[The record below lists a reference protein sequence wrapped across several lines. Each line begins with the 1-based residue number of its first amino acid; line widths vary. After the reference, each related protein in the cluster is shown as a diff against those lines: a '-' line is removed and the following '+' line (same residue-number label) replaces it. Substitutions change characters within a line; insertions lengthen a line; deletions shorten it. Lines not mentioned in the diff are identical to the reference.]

1 MFLVVHTLSRN
12 TYNDTRGD
20 YMKIPYEDEYKQL
33 GLNIAYYRKKQG
45 LTQENLAEMI
55 DVSRTHMSRIETS
68 YKSTVS
74 LEVVF
79 AIAKALDIAVAKLF
93 EVR

>member
-1 MFLVVHTLSRN
+1 
-12 TYNDTRGD
+12 
-20 YMKIPYEDEYKQL
+20 MKIPYEDEYKQL

>member
-1 MFLVVHTLSRN
+1 
-12 TYNDTRGD
+12 
-20 YMKIPYEDEYKQL
+20 MKIPYENEYKQL

-74 LEVVF
+74 LDVVF
-79 AIAKALDIAVAKLF
+79 AIAKALDIDVIKLF
-93 EVR
+93 EKR